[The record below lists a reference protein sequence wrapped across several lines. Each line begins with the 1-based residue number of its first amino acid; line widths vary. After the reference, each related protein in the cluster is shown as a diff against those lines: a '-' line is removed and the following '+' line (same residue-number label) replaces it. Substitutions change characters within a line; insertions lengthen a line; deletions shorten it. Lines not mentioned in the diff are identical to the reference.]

1 MPSLVRR
8 LACAVLFLFAIS
20 IGNTQNSRD
29 LISELD
35 AYIEEARQE
44 WEVPGLSVAIVK
56 DGELLLSKGYGLRSL
71 TSTEKIDQHTIFSIG
86 STTKAMVAAAMGMLV
101 DEGLVSWDDKVSE
114 HLPDFQL
121 YDSYA
126 SRELRV
132 RDLFTHNAGLGNA
145 DLLWYYNDLD
155 SDEILHRMRRLKPA
169 YPFRG
174 GYTYQNIMYLAAGK
188 LIAKVSGKPWAEFMQ
203 DRVFSPLGMNNTY
216 PTLKISQQ
224 QENRSIAHHRIANKI
239 TPIEDCSADPIAPAG
254 AIWSSVN
261 DMAKWMQFLLDTA
274 KINGKALLEEGT
286 HQELFKPQIIIPK
299 EQFYP
304 TTALTK
310 PTWTTYGLGWF
321 QHDYQGY
328 TLQFHSGSLPG
339 TVAII
344 GLVPELDLGVY
355 VLGNLDHAEL
365 RHAILYQVID
375 AFRGESDHD
384 WSTDLKKLYDGLADR
399 QKRQAKELALSR
411 QIKTKTSK
419 NISAYAGIY
428 FDPFWGEV
436 EIQEAKGTLQYRAS
450 SQLRAEL
457 EHWHY
462 DTFNAKWSK
471 KWMSD
476 SLISFQLSET
486 DGAVESLKIGNRTY
500 RKISE

>member
-1 MPSLVRR
+1 MPNLVRR
-8 LACAVLFLFAIS
+8 LACAALLLFAIS
-20 IGNTQNSRD
+20 IGHAQDTSG
-29 LISELD
+29 LIQELD
-35 AYIEEARQE
+35 DYIEAARQE

-56 DGELLLSKGYGLRSL
+56 NGKLLLSKGYGLRSL
-71 TSTEKIDQHTIFSIG
+71 ASTEKIDQHTIFSIG

-121 YDSYA
+121 YDPYA

-155 SDEILHRMRRLKPA
+155 SDEILQRMRKLKPA

-188 LIAKVSGKPWAEFMQ
+188 LIARVSGKSWAEFMQ
-203 DRVFSPLGMNNTY
+203 DRVFSPLGMSNTY

-224 QENRSIAHHRIANKI
+224 QKNRSIAHHRIAEKI
-239 TPIEDCSADPIAPAG
+239 TPIEDCSADAIAPAG
-254 AIWSSVN
+254 AIWSSVD

-274 KINGKALLEEGT
+274 QVNGKALLEPGT
-286 HQELFKPQIIIPK
+286 HQELFKPQIIIPQ

-310 PTWTTYGLGWF
+310 PTWKTYGLGWF
-321 QHDYQGY
+321 QHDYHGY
-328 TLQFHSGSLPG
+328 TIQFHSGSLPG

-375 AFRGESDHD
+375 AFRGESGQD
-384 WSTDLKKLYDGLADR
+384 WSTDLKELYDGLAER
-399 QKRQAKELALSR
+399 QKRQTKELLLSR
-411 QIKTKTSK
+411 QVKTKTSK
-419 NISAYAGIY
+419 EITAYAGIY
-428 FDPFWGEV
+428 YDSFWGEV
-436 EIQEAKGTLQYRAS
+436 EVKESKNALQYRAS
-450 SQLRAEL
+450 SQLWADL

-471 KWMSD
+471 KWMTD
-476 SLISFQLSET
+476 SLISFHLSET
-486 DGAVESLKIGNRTY
+486 TGEIEFLKIGNRTY
-500 RKISE
+500 KKISE

>member
-8 LACAVLFLFAIS
+8 LACATVLLFATL
-20 IGNTQNSRD
+20 IGYGQNARV
-29 LISELD
+29 LIQELD
-35 AYIEEARQE
+35 AYIEKARQH
-44 WEVPGLSVAIVK
+44 WEIPGLSVAIVK

-71 TSTEKIDQHTIFSIG
+71 ASTEKIDENTIFSIG

-114 HLPDFQL
+114 HLPNFQL

-145 DLLWYYNDLD
+145 DLLWYYNDLT

-188 LIAKVSGKPWAEFMQ
+188 LIAKVSGKPWADFMQ
-203 DRVFSPLGMNNTY
+203 ERVFSPLSMSNTY

-224 QENRSIAHHRIANKI
+224 QENRSIAHHRIEDQV

-274 KINGKALLEEGT
+274 QINGKALLEPST
-286 HQELFKPQIIIPK
+286 HQELFKPQIIIPQ

-328 TLQFHSGSLPG
+328 ALQFHSGSLPG

-375 AFRGESDHD
+375 AFRGETKMD
-384 WSTDLKKLYDGLADR
+384 WSTDLKNLYDGLAER
-399 QKRQAKELALSR
+399 QKRQAKELVRSR
-411 QIKTKTSK
+411 QLKTKTSK
-419 NISAYAGIY
+419 NLSAYAGIY

-436 EIQEAKGTLQYRAS
+436 EIKESKNALQYRAS
-450 SQLRAEL
+450 SQLWADL

-471 KWMSD
+471 KWMAD
-476 SLISFQLSET
+476 SLLSFQLSET
-486 DGAVESLKIGNRTY
+486 SGEIEFLKIGNRTY